1 MDPTEYS
8 HFFFSNHMTYLLMKF
23 VSFYYHFSIGKF
35 RHLPVVENGEVT
47 AMLNI
52 NKCLY
57 DAISRLEKT
66 VEQGKAI
73 AADIEG
79 FDSQSQGNFSGC

>member
-1 MDPTEYS
+1 
-8 HFFFSNHMTYLLMKF
+8 MTYLLMIF
-23 VSFYYHFSIGKF
+23 ISFYYHVSIGKF

-66 VEQGKAI
+66 VEQGNAI
-73 AADIEG
+73 AAAIEEFDIW
-79 FDSQSQGNFSGC
+79 